1 MCGVLFSTKKFKK
14 DDQNWMQA
22 LNLLSCRGPDQIN
35 QVFDS
40 SGTFGHCRL
49 EIIGLGD
56 VGKQP
61 YSDNVERDFLV
72 FNGEIYNYKEL
83 GKKFNLTS
91 NSDTQVL
98 YGMLSQGL
106 LEELSLIRG
115 MFAFVYFDKKKNI
128 IITGRDFFGIK
139 PLYIRT
145 GNDGTISFAS
155 VAASLALLNNSRS
168 ASQVALAGFLAM
180 GFFPSGVSPFAEIS
194 KLPKGIIQTW
204 SQNNGHWKSKNQVL
218 TLKSWSTFILSDA
231 LNNSV
236 AAHLVSDVPVGV
248 LMSGGVDSTLL
259 AAVVAQHNRDLR
271 TYSLTNIADPNL
283 DESQFAKWNAK
294 LIGSRHTEVEF
305 NVLNSVD
312 LINKIV
318 RTSGEPFG
326 DPAYIPLAVLCER
339 VAQELKVVL
348 AGEGADEL
356 FAGYKRYEIERLRDS
371 FLTKYPL
378 RILSKILQAQSLYAK
393 SKPSQRIRGLAAWGE
408 TNSFISHSYLLFS
421 EWRAVSDFIPE
432 AAQEA
437 LELLA
442 SNWEIDFR
450 ENNQLKLEE
459 NRLFD
464 LNQWLPNVF
473 LEKSDRASM
482 LSGVEIRVPYL
493 DPEVAKSS
501 SLSSPRDS
509 RKTLLRNELLRL
521 LPGVRLPS
529 NKMGLSVNIAKLI
542 GDKELKSNLDFT
554 LHDTSSP
561 FKSKNKKSIAFLEKR
576 AELNPSFGFRLA
588 LVGIWANQ
596 WLS

>member
-1 MCGVLFSTKKFKK
+1 MCGVLFSTKKFIK
-14 DDQNWMQA
+14 DDQNWGQA
-22 LNLLSCRGPDQIN
+22 LKLLGCRGPDQTN
-35 QVFDS
+35 QIFDS

-61 YSDNVERDFLV
+61 YSDNFERDLLV

-83 GKKFNLTS
+83 GRKFNLTS

-98 YGMLSQGL
+98 YGMLSKGL

-115 MFAFVYFDKKKNI
+115 MFAFAYFDKKKNT

-139 PLYIRT
+139 PLYVRT
-145 GNDGTISFAS
+145 ENDGTISFAS
-155 VAASLALLNNSRS
+155 VAASLALLRNSRN

-180 GFFPSGVSPFAEIS
+180 GFFPSGASPFAEIS

-204 SQNNGHWKSKNQVL
+204 TQNNGLWKSKNQVL
-218 TLKSWSTFILSDA
+218 TLKSWSTFTLSDA

-259 AAVVAQHNRDLR
+259 AAVVARHDKDLR
-271 TYSLTNIADPNL
+271 TYSLTNKAEPIL
-283 DESQFAKWNAK
+283 DESEFARWNAK
-294 LIGSRHTEVEF
+294 LIGSIHTEVEF
-305 NVLNSVD
+305 DVSNSVD

-326 DPAYIPLAVLCER
+326 DPAYLPLAVLCER
-339 VAQELKVVL
+339 VAHELKVVL

-356 FAGYKRYEIERLRDS
+356 FAGYKRYEIERLRDN
-371 FLTKYPL
+371 FPTKYPL
-378 RILSKILQAQSLYAK
+378 RILSKVLQGHNLYAK
-393 SKPSQRIRGLAAWGE
+393 SKPSQLIRGLAAWGE

-421 EWRAVSDFIPE
+421 EWRAVSDFIPD
-432 AAQEA
+432 AAQES

-442 SNWEIDFR
+442 SNWENDFR
-450 ENNQLKLEE
+450 ENNQLKLEK

-493 DPEVAKSS
+493 DPEVAKFS

-509 RKTLLRNELLRL
+509 RKTLLRNELFRI
-521 LPGVRLPS
+521 LPGVKLPL
-529 NKMGLSVNIAKLI
+529 NKMGLSVNSAKLMTN
-542 GDKELKSNLDFT
+542 KELKSNLDFT
-554 LHDTSSP
+554 LHDLTSP
-561 FKSKNKKSIAFLEKR
+561 LEAKNKKSIEYLKKR
-576 AELNPSFGFRLA
+576 AELNPNFGFRLA

>member
-1 MCGVLFSTKKFKK
+1 MCGILFSTKKFKK
-14 DDQNWMQA
+14 DDQNWMHA
-22 LNLLSCRGPDQIN
+22 LNLLSCRGPDQTN

-61 YSDNVERDFLV
+61 YSDNVERDLLV

-98 YGMLSQGL
+98 YGMLSRGL

-115 MFAFVYFDKKKNI
+115 MFAFVYFDKKKNT

-139 PLYIRT
+139 PLYVRT
-145 GNDGTISFAS
+145 ENDGTISFAS
-155 VAASLALLNNSRS
+155 VAASLALLRNSRS

-180 GFFPSGVSPFAEIS
+180 GFFPSSVSPFAEIS

-204 SQNNGHWKSKNQVL
+204 TQNNGLWKSKNQVL
-218 TLKSWSTFILSDA
+218 TLKSWSTFTLSDA

-236 AAHLVSDVPVGV
+236 EAHLVSDVPVGV

-259 AAVVAQHNRDLR
+259 AAVVARHDKDLR
-271 TYSLTNIADPNL
+271 TYSLTNKAEPIL
-283 DESQFAKWNAK
+283 DESEFARWNAK
-294 LIGSRHTEVEF
+294 LIGSIHTEVEF
-305 NVLNSVD
+305 DVSNSVD

-318 RTSGEPFG
+318 KTSGEPFG

-339 VAQELKVVL
+339 VARELKVAL

-356 FAGYKRYEIERLRDS
+356 FAGYKRYDIERFRDS
-371 FLTKYPL
+371 FITKYPL
-378 RILSKILQAQSLYAK
+378 RILSKVMQGHNLYAK
-393 SKPSQRIRGLAAWGE
+393 SEPSQLIRGLAACGE

-442 SNWEIDFR
+442 SNWENDFK
-450 ENNQLKLEE
+450 ENNQLKLEK

-509 RKTLLRNELLRL
+509 RKTLLRNELFRL
-521 LPGVRLPS
+521 LPGVKLPL
-529 NKMGLSVNIAKLI
+529 NKMGLSVNSAKLMTN
-542 GDKELKSNLDFT
+542 KELKSNLDFI
-554 LHDTSSP
+554 LHDSGSP
-561 FKSKNKKSIAFLEKR
+561 FKSKNRKSIEYLKKR
-576 AELNPSFGFRLA
+576 AELNPNFGFRLA